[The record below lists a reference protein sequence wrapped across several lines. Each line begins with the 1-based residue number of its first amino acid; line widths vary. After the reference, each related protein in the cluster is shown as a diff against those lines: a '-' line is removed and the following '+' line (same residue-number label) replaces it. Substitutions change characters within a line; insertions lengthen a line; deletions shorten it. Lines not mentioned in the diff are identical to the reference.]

1 MIEGEM
7 TERRTGNAVRARHRD
22 GGRRIGSWLTGA
34 AVALNIVQLF
44 GLPLLLLPRDPAWGW
59 VLLPSVL
66 LTTTFW
72 SVIHEAVHG
81 NLDHRRSRNDRYG
94 RVLAVL
100 YGSPFALLKAGHLLH
115 HRYSRTR
122 ERAEV
127 YDKATATWATVAPG
141 YYLRLFG
148 GLYALEIAA
157 VVLAVLPAAAVRRIA
172 RAVDRPDTVAGPLLE
187 RLTQGVAF
195 RQFRI
200 DAAAIIV
207 LHGAAFAAY
216 GSHWWMLLAA
226 LAGRGLIVSLSDN
239 AYHYGTDLDEPLEA
253 LNLKLPAPLEILAL
267 SFNLHGMHHRRPGLR
282 WYELRP
288 AFDAEDGSY
297 DSGWFRAVARQIRGP
312 IPDHRSPSEPTLRR
326 VTVKP
331 TVATRRGG
339 DDDDRNAVAC
349 RARGRGFDG

>member
-1 MIEGEM
+1 M
-7 TERRTGNAVRARHRD
+7 TERRSGNAVRAQRRD
-22 GGRRIGSWLTGA
+22 DRQRIGSWLTA
-34 AVALNIVQLF
+34 LAVVLNLLQLF
-44 GLPLLLLPRDPAWGW
+44 ALPLLLLPRDPAWGW
-59 VLLPSVL
+59 ALLPLAL

-81 NLDHRRSRNDRYG
+81 NLHHRRSLNDGYG

-127 YDKATATWATVAPG
+127 YDPATSSWAKAAPG

-148 GLYALEIAA
+148 GLYLLEVAA
-157 VVLAVLPAAAVRRIA
+157 VVLAALPAAAVRRLG
-172 RAVDRPDTVAGPLLE
+172 RAVDGPDTVARPLLE
-187 RLTQGVAF
+187 RVAQVEMF

-200 DAAAIIV
+200 DAAAITV
-207 LHGAAFAAY
+207 LHGAAFVAY
-216 GSHWWMLLAA
+216 GSHWWTLLAA
-226 LAGRGLIVSLSDN
+226 LAGRGVIVSLADN

-253 LNLKLPAPLEILAL
+253 LNLKLPAPLEVLAL
-267 SFNLHGMHHRRPGLR
+267 NFNLHGIHHRRPGLR

-288 AFDAEDGSY
+288 AFDAERGRY

-312 IPDHRSPSEPTLRR
+312 IGIT
-326 VTVKP
+326 
-331 TVATRRGG
+331 
-339 DDDDRNAVAC
+339 DR
-349 RARGRGFDG
+349 